1 MLISGPIAPLII
13 MWAMDVLGQLY
24 DVGWIVLPIVTLLFV
39 GIPLLFLLR
48 QGIFVLDPQRE
59 IVRYC
64 RRDIHFGE
72 LGLVQVGTTAA
83 EEYVGPGE
91 RRMVDWPV
99 LRTGSEE
106 FFVYF
111 GVSEKLVAQI
121 ADRLNAMLAEYH
133 EREAVRAWLQRRE
146 AVMGQAAGGKRGVS

>member
-1 MLISGPIAPLII
+1 MLISGLITCLLAA
-13 MWAMDVLGQLY
+13 WFVEWMDELDGL
-24 DVGWIVLPIVTLLFV
+24 GWILLPIVTLLFV
-39 GIPLLFLLR
+39 GIPLLFLFR

-64 RRDIHFGE
+64 RRDIHFSE

-83 EEYVGPGE
+83 EEYAGPGE
-91 RRMVDWPV
+91 RMMVDWPV

-146 AVMGQAAGGKRGVS
+146 AVMGQAASTQRR